1 MTPKRIAI
9 LGDGGWGTAI
19 AVLLNGYGHDVV
31 VWGHDPAYL
40 RQVAERRENVTFLPG
55 IPLPEGIGF
64 EPGMG
69 AAIERA
75 DVVVSAIPTQYLR
88 GALAPLA
95 GRSGTQTAD
104 ADGMGAPGKMNN
116 MSGKGKADGSA
127 GRKNAIAEVGFG
139 GVRVSGG
146 AVGSVDAPGASATA
160 IPCPVLSLTK
170 GIERETLARPSAI
183 LAEELGLAPDRIAV
197 LSGPSH
203 AEEAATRLPASVTIA
218 AADAALASVLQ
229 EVFMGPTF
237 RVYTSTDMVG
247 VELGGALK
255 NVIAVA
261 VGICEGL
268 RLGDNA
274 RAALMTRGLA
284 EFTRLGIAAGGRP
297 ETFAG
302 LSGMGDLI
310 TTCVSPHGRNRAV
323 GLALAEGKAPDA
335 IAAGTAQVAE
345 GVHSC
350 RSALA
355 LAKRYGVDLPIAET
369 LGRVLHDGLDPRQ
382 AVHELMTRDGK
393 AETVE

>member
-19 AVLLNGYGHDVV
+19 AVLLDGHGHDVV
-31 VWGHDPAYL
+31 VWGHDPGYL

-55 IPLPEGIGF
+55 IPLPAGIGF
-64 EPGMG
+64 EPDMG
-69 AAIERA
+69 AAVGQA

-95 GRSGTQTAD
+95 GRSGTVTAD
-104 ADGMGAPGKMNN
+104 ANGMRIPDPMNSMDETNGA
-116 MSGKGKADGSA
+116 AV
-127 GRKNAIAEVGFG
+127 RKNASTEVGIG
-139 GVRVSGG
+139 GMRASGG
-146 AVGSVDAPGASATA
+146 AVGSADAPGASATA

-203 AEEAATRLPASVTIA
+203 AEEVAKGLPASVTIA
-218 AADAALASVLQ
+218 AADAALASTLQ

-237 RVYTSTDMVG
+237 RVYTSTDLTG

-284 EFTRLGIAAGGRP
+284 ELTRLGVAAGGRP

-393 AETVE
+393 AETVG